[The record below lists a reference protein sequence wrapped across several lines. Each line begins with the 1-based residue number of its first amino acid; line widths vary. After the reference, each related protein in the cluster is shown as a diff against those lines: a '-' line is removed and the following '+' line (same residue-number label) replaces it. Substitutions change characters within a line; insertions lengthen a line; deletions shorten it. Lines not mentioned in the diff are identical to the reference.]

1 MRSQDAQRKGGNVR
15 SLLVIACLALAAC
28 GARESGPA
36 PGAPTPGASPMNGAP
51 TVLMLGDSLT
61 AGYELDPSQA
71 LPEAVGR
78 ALAKQGVA
86 ARLINAGVSGA
97 TTADGLASYDFSVAG
112 QHPDLLVVALGA
124 NDFLQNL
131 PPQTPQQN
139 LSAIIAKA
147 KAAHL
152 PVALLGVSIPQ
163 TVTRVDT
170 REAAYAKL
178 WPELAKSNDIPL
190 LADMLAPVHGK
201 PELLLPDGLHPTAQ
215 GVEAMA
221 GPIADFL
228 APQIRALPKSGSP

>member
-15 SLLVIACLALAAC
+15 ILLVVVCLALAAC
-28 GARESGPA
+28 GAREPA
-36 PGAPTPGASPMNGAP
+36 PAAGAPTPGAATMNGAP
-51 TVLMLGDSLT
+51 TLVMLGDSLT
-61 AGYELDPSQA
+61 AGFELDPSQA

-86 ARLINAGVSGA
+86 VKMINAGVSGA

-131 PPQTPQQN
+131 PPETPQQN
-139 LSAIIAKA
+139 LSSIIAKA
-147 KAAHL
+147 KGARL

-163 TVTRVDT
+163 TVARVDT

-178 WPELAKSNDIPL
+178 WPDLAQSEGIPL

-201 PELLLPDGLHPTAQ
+201 PELLLPDGLHPTAR
-215 GVEAMA
+215 GVETMA
-221 GPIADFL
+221 DPIADFL